1 MKYKIDISKSLDI
14 NNYSLVMGNRV
25 IFKAP
30 NISIA
35 IKDGGKDTEYELN
48 NPKNSPLETINQ
60 ELLDLF
66 LLTNDNDT
74 RRNYISEHTI
84 EKGIESN
91 DIELIGDRAKYDNL
105 MNRLKE
111 YEKSESELLNLL
123 RGLYTY
129 TTSKEV
135 NINVQDIR
143 FKLTGNKLAILLSKN
158 DTLENEAYLDYNI
171 GNTTIK
177 LNWKENGKD
186 KTVQDDISLYIA
198 KTKFKKLEKELNELF
213 DLEPKLEFEQPDLTQ
228 ISNEISE
235 FDALIKSFL
244 TVGISKTG
252 FVNAAAFSYTFNNG
266 VAVNLIKDET
276 IFIGRHFGMITINN
290 KETKSSRSISI
301 RDDLYWKSFNR
312 PEVSKPLQAIYFM
325 ANELNIN
332 SDIYNRASRG
342 LIYFLTELGKDL
354 LSKMASD
361 NTIRILDPVINFAR
375 ISDNAFKFIY
385 TYNEHYKLELT
396 YDNLLKATLYNDN
409 NEEEGMLVSKTHL
422 LRVATRNLDNGF
434 KDRDLMKDT
443 ISKLEEF
450 RNHLNILHQ
459 YTQ

>member
-14 NNYSLVMGNRV
+14 NNYALVMGNRV
-25 IFKAP
+25 IFKSP

-60 ELLDLF
+60 EILDLF
-66 LLTNDNDT
+66 LLTNDNET
-74 RRNYISEHTI
+74 RRNYISEHTV

-91 DIELIGDRAKYDNL
+91 DIELIGDRVKYDNL

-111 YEKSESELLNLL
+111 YEKSESELLILL

-158 DTLENEAYLDYNI
+158 DTLENESYLEYNI
-171 GNTTIK
+171 GDTTIK

-186 KTVQDDISLYIA
+186 KVVQDDISLYIA
-198 KTKFKKLEKELNELF
+198 KVKFKKLEKELNDLF
-213 DLEPKLEFEQPDLTQ
+213 ELEPKLEFEQPDLTQ
-228 ISNEISE
+228 ISNEMSE

-244 TVGISKTG
+244 TVGVSKTG

-266 VAVNLIKDET
+266 VAVNLNESET
-276 IFIGRHFGMITINN
+276 IFIGRHFGMITISN

-301 RDDLYWKSFNR
+301 RDDLYWKSYNK

-325 ANELNIN
+325 ANELDIN
-332 SDIYNRASRG
+332 SDIYNRGNSG
-342 LIYFLTELGKDL
+342 LVYFLTELGKDL
-354 LSKMASD
+354 VDKMNLGD
-361 NTIRILDPVINFAR
+361 TNLVDPIITFSR

-385 TYNEHYKLELT
+385 TYNQHYKIELT

-409 NEEEGMLVSKTHL
+409 NEEEGILISKEHI
-422 LRVATRNLDNGF
+422 TRISNRNIY
-434 KDRDLMKDT
+434 KDIVKD
-443 ISKLEEF
+443 IVSKLEEF
-450 RNHLNILHQ
+450 RNQLNILHQ

>member
-14 NNYSLVMGNRV
+14 NNYALVMGNRV
-25 IFKAP
+25 IFKSP

-60 ELLDLF
+60 EILDLF
-66 LLTNDNDT
+66 LLTNDNNT
-74 RRNYISEHTI
+74 RSNYISEHTI

-111 YEKSESELLNLL
+111 YEKSESELLILL

-158 DTLENEAYLDYNI
+158 DTLENESYLEYNI
-171 GNTTIK
+171 GDTTIK

-186 KTVQDDISLYIA
+186 KVVQDDISLYIA
-198 KTKFKKLEKELNELF
+198 KVKFKKLEKELNDLF
-213 DLEPKLEFEQPDLTQ
+213 ELEPKLEFEQPDLTQ
-228 ISNEISE
+228 ISNEMSE

-244 TVGISKTG
+244 TVGVSKTG

-266 VAVNLIKDET
+266 VAVNLNESET
-276 IFIGRHFGMITINN
+276 IFIGRHFGMITISN

-301 RDDLYWKSFNR
+301 RDDLYWKSYNK

-325 ANELNIN
+325 ANELDIN
-332 SDIYNRASRG
+332 SDIYNRVNSG
-342 LIYFLTELGKDL
+342 LVYFLTELEKDL
-354 LSKMASD
+354 VDKMNLSD
-361 NTIRILDPVINFAR
+361 TNLVDPIITFSR

-385 TYNEHYKLELT
+385 TYNQHYKIELT

-409 NEEEGMLVSKTHL
+409 NEEEGILISKEHI
-422 LRVATRNLDNGF
+422 TRISNRNIY
-434 KDRDLMKDT
+434 KDIVKD
-443 ISKLEEF
+443 IVSKLEEF
-450 RNHLNILHQ
+450 RNQLNILHQ

>member
-14 NNYSLVMGNRV
+14 NNYALVMGNRV
-25 IFKAP
+25 IFKSP

-60 ELLDLF
+60 EILDLF
-66 LLTNDNDT
+66 LLTNDNNT
-74 RRNYISEHTI
+74 RSNYISEHTI

-111 YEKSESELLNLL
+111 YEKSESELLILL

-158 DTLENEAYLDYNI
+158 DTLENESYLEYNI
-171 GNTTIK
+171 GDTTIK

-186 KTVQDDISLYIA
+186 KVVQDDISLYIA
-198 KTKFKKLEKELNELF
+198 KVKFKKLEKELNDLF
-213 DLEPKLEFEQPDLTQ
+213 ELEPKLEFEQPDLTQ
-228 ISNEISE
+228 ISNEMSE

-244 TVGISKTG
+244 TVGVSKTG

-266 VAVNLIKDET
+266 VAVNLNESET
-276 IFIGRHFGMITINN
+276 IFIGRHFGMITISN

-301 RDDLYWKSFNR
+301 RDDLYWKSYNK

-325 ANELNIN
+325 ANELDIN
-332 SDIYNRASRG
+332 SDIYNRGNSG
-342 LIYFLTELGKDL
+342 LVYFLTELGKDL
-354 LSKMASD
+354 VDKMNLGD
-361 NTIRILDPVINFAR
+361 TNLVDPIITFSR

-385 TYNEHYKLELT
+385 TYNQHYKIELT

-409 NEEEGMLVSKTHL
+409 NEEEGILISKEHI
-422 LRVATRNLDNGF
+422 TRISNRNIY
-434 KDRDLMKDT
+434 KDIVKD
-443 ISKLEEF
+443 IVSKLEEF
-450 RNHLNILHQ
+450 RNQLNILHQ

>member
-14 NNYSLVMGNRV
+14 NNYALVMGNRV
-25 IFKAP
+25 IFKSP

-60 ELLDLF
+60 EILDLF
-66 LLTNDNDT
+66 LLTNDNNT
-74 RRNYISEHTI
+74 RSNYISEHTI

-111 YEKSESELLNLL
+111 YEKSESELLILL

-158 DTLENEAYLDYNI
+158 DTLENESYLEYNI
-171 GNTTIK
+171 GDTTIK

-186 KTVQDDISLYIA
+186 KVVQDDISLYIA
-198 KTKFKKLEKELNELF
+198 KVKFKKLEKELNDLF
-213 DLEPKLEFEQPDLTQ
+213 ELEPKLEFEQPDLTQ
-228 ISNEISE
+228 ISNEMSE

-244 TVGISKTG
+244 TVGVSKTG

-266 VAVNLIKDET
+266 VAVNLNESET
-276 IFIGRHFGMITINN
+276 IFIGRHFGMITISN

-301 RDDLYWKSFNR
+301 RDDLYWKSYNK

-325 ANELNIN
+325 ANELSKNN
-332 SDIYNRASRG
+332 DTYNRVNSG
-342 LIYFLTELGKDL
+342 LIYFLTELEKDL
-354 LSKMASD
+354 VDKMNLSD
-361 NTIRILDPVINFAR
+361 TNLVDPIITFSR

-385 TYNEHYKLELT
+385 TYNQHYKIELT

-409 NEEEGMLVSKTHL
+409 NEEEGILISKEHI
-422 LRVATRNLDNGF
+422 TRISNRNIY
-434 KDRDLMKDT
+434 KDIVKD
-443 ISKLEEF
+443 IVSKLEEF
-450 RNHLNILHQ
+450 RNQLNILHQ